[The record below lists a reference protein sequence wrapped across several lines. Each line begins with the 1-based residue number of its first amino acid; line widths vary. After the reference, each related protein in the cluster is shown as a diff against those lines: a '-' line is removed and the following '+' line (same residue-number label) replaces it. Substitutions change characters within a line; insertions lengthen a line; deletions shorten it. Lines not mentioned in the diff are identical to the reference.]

1 MADFLNEPGN
11 QVPGQPSHN
20 SPSLRTMVAVS
31 VVGGVILFLGLN
43 GGAGDGLMLGDTAA
57 MACRWVGALI
67 VACSAVGIVS
77 VRGPVAGDLVADD
90 GLPLELA
97 MPYPLKVS
105 ILSGTQREI
114 LDRVT
119 VQGQVAIS
127 ELNRTTG
134 IPVSELHHRIGQMR
148 LLGLVE
154 IEASIHHASTC
165 RLHPP
170 CAEHLQE
177 RRATRQSEP
186 ECEQAKAL

>member
-43 GGAGDGLMLGDTAA
+43 GG
-57 MACRWVGALI
+57 
-67 VACSAVGIVS
+67 
-77 VRGPVAGDLVADD
+77 AGDLVADD

-134 IPVSELHHRIGQMR
+134 IPVSELHYRIGQMR
-148 LLGLVE
+148 LLGLGE

-165 RLHPP
+165 RLHPAF
-170 CAEHLQE
+170 AEHLQE